1 MSVFGT
7 PGRLVS
13 WAKRCPQTRQSGK
26 KNTAGSPGK
35 GDPWLN
41 GPLGE
46 IAASASRTDT
56 FLGERYRRLAKR
68 RGKRKAQAAIAR
80 SILVIIFHLL
90 SDPAARYRDLG
101 SGYYDERISAERKI
115 RSHVRQLQAPGP
127 HRHHRS
133 RRERRLTRP
142 AQETPARPS
151 PSARPGSQNHAPKGY
166 DFRSALSGQTPAPL
180 ERLQRAALAPPTGR
194 RDRAAPDSCSL
205 SRRRA
210 SRDTQAALCQPVA
223 AALTSSLPAFT
234 FP

>member
-1 MSVFGT
+1 VARLDEITGCGIIAAQAIIAEIGLDMSVFGT

-90 SDPAARYRDLG
+90 ADPAARFRDLG

-115 RSHVRQLQAPGP
+115 RSHVRQLEALG
-127 HRHHRS
+127 
-133 RRERRLTRP
+133 LTVTI
-142 AQETPARPS
+142 TPT
-151 PSARPGSQNHAPKGY
+151 Q
-166 DFRSALSGQTPAPL
+166 D
-180 ERLQRAALAPPTGR
+180 AA
-194 RDRAAPDSCSL
+194 
-205 SRRRA
+205 
-210 SRDTQAALCQPVA
+210 
-223 AALTSSLPAFT
+223 
-234 FP
+234 